1 MCNLINILDYNNVH
15 VLAYHHSIPV
25 LLHCYNPDDIIDVF
39 LRGLMLAQMET
50 ENSKVTGELEGENQS
65 LNHDESKDEISQEM
79 LKNFEM
85 LFEKK

>member
-1 MCNLINILDYNNVH
+1 
-15 VLAYHHSIPV
+15 
-25 LLHCYNPDDIIDVF
+25 
-39 LRGLMLAQMET
+39 MLAQMET